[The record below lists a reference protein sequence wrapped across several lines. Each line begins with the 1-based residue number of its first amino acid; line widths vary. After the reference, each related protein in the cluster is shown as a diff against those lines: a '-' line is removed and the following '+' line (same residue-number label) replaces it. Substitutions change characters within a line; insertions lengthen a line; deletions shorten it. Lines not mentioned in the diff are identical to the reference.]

1 MEPGRVAITIRS
13 FEHSGPALD
22 KLQEHCTIAYT
33 NTTGGRLTEDAL
45 CEVLRD
51 VHGVI
56 AGTEPYTRRVLES
69 ARRLRVISRVGVGTD
84 SIDLAT
90 ADARGIRVFITPEAT
105 VQPVAEHSLA
115 LLFAVLKRIVLS
127 AESMRRGEFSP
138 EPGRLLSGKSVGVVG
153 LGRIGF
159 RVARML
165 ELLGCRIS
173 YYDPAPREEA
183 PPRWHAAGSITDLVT
198 DVDILT
204 LHAPAQ
210 PSGEP
215 LIDAAV
221 LSEAQTGLII
231 INTARGSLID
241 EEALSAGLKSGRI
254 AGAGLDVFTSE
265 PYQGPLLALPQV
277 VATPH
282 VASFTVESRA
292 EMELEAVENL
302 VNGLGMTAQ

>member
-1 MEPGRVAITIRS
+1 MEPARVAIAIRS
-13 FEHSGPALD
+13 FERSGPALD
-22 KLQEHCTIAYT
+22 RLRERCTIAYT
-33 NTTGGRLTEDAL
+33 NTTGGRLTENAL
-45 CEVLRD
+45 CKALSD

-69 ARRLRVISRVGVGTD
+69 ARRLKVISRVGVGTD
-84 SIDLAT
+84 SIDLAS
-90 ADARGIRVFITPEAT
+90 ADAMGIRVFITPEAT

-115 LLFAVLKRIVLS
+115 LLFAVLKRILPS

-138 EPGRLLSGKSVGVVG
+138 EPGRLLAGKSAGVVG
-153 LGRIGF
+153 LGRIGS
-159 RVARML
+159 RVATLL
-165 ELLGCRIS
+165 ELLGCRII
-173 YYDPAPREEA
+173 YYDPAPRGEA
-183 PPRWHAAGSITDLVT
+183 PPRWQRAGSIADLVSE
-198 DVDILT
+198 VDILT

-210 PSGEP
+210 PDGKP
-215 LIDAAV
+215 LIDASV
-221 LSEAQTGLII
+221 LPKARPGLVI
-231 INTARGSLID
+231 INTARGALVD

-265 PYQGPLLALPQV
+265 PYRGPLLAFPQV